1 MMSGMRTFEGYPGE
15 HIADA
20 CERLVNERRLVGEDL
35 LCDFN
40 GVGLVATHDA
50 TAEDLRRHYAEE
62 VQRRQEAWLA
72 SEECKAQEEKAREA
86 AALAK
91 ATYAAAIADCEARGV
106 PAPTWLDDERYEA
119 WKVKNSGDGYSLGC
133 FTYAETWA
141 RLMEA
146 RILAGQTV
154 AECASPTSHIAD
166 VEGIT
171 GAMHGFA
178 VGILK
183 ECWVHGADLLAW
195 HRAGRL

>member
-1 MMSGMRTFEGYPGE
+1 MRTFDGYPGE

-50 TAEDLRRHYAEE
+50 TADGLRRYYAEE
-62 VQRRQEAWLA
+62 LQRRQDEYLA
-72 SEECKAQEEKAREA
+72 SDECRRDQEEARIA
-86 AALAK
+86 AAQAK
-91 ATYAAAIADCEARGV
+91 ATYDAAIADCEARGV
-106 PAPTWLDDERYEA
+106 SAPTWRDAAAYEA
-119 WKVKNSGDGYSLGC
+119 WKAKNSDSYSRGC

-154 AECASPTSHIAD
+154 AECAGHTSHIAD

-183 ECWVHGADLLAW
+183 ECWVHGADLLTW
-195 HRAGRL
+195 HRTS